1 MRTKEELKQLA
12 INAID
17 NRREDIYKIGDSIFE
32 EPELG
37 FKEFKTAAK
46 IKEVLDELKVQYEDK
61 IAITGIKAKLKGKE
75 SKYNVGIMG
84 ELDSVVSPMHPYA
97 DKETGAA
104 HCCGHNAMIAGLIG
118 VLYALKDTD
127 IMEDLAGDVSLL
139 AVPAEEYVEL
149 AYRNELIKEG
159 KIEFLGGKQEFIRL
173 GVFDDIDMNL
183 MQHTFSSE
191 NEGNDLIKASAAA
204 TNNGFIGQ
212 EIHFIGKESHA
223 GGAPH
228 KGINALSA
236 ANLALA
242 AINAQRDT
250 FKESDY
256 IRVHPIITKGGDL
269 VNTVPANVRVETYVR
284 GSNIEGIQDAAEKV
298 TRSWKAGA
306 MAMGAEVEIKTM
318 PGYLPDKPDENLI
331 DVIYDNEVLIFGKEH
346 VVKDAGHFT
355 GSSDVGDVSS
365 ILPTI
370 QASIGG
376 VKGDFHSETYEMVDR
391 DIAYLGAAKVLTLS
405 IIDLLYDDASLAK
418 KVVEEF
424 EPIYTKEE
432 YLETWGKI
440 GEKFK

>member
-46 IKEVLDELKVQYEDK
+46 IKEVLDELKVEYEDE

>member
-46 IKEVLDELKVQYEDK
+46 IKEVLDELKVEYEDE

-118 VLYALKDTD
+118 VLYALKDTN

-159 KIEFLGGKQEFIRL
+159 KIGFLGGKQEFIRL

-284 GSNIEGIQDAAEKV
+284 GSNVEGILDAAEKV

>member
-424 EPIYTKEE
+424 EPLYTKEE

>member
-46 IKEVLDELKVQYEDK
+46 IKEVLDELKVEYEDE

-284 GSNIEGIQDAAEKV
+284 GSNVEGILDAAEKV

>member
-46 IKEVLDELKVQYEDK
+46 IKEVLDELKVEYEDE

-118 VLYALKDTD
+118 VLYALKDTN

-159 KIEFLGGKQEFIRL
+159 KIGFLGGKQEFIRL

-284 GSNIEGIQDAAEKV
+284 GSNVEGILDAAEKV

-346 VVKDAGHFT
+346 VVKDSGHFT

-424 EPIYTKEE
+424 EPLYTKEE

>member
-118 VLYALKDTD
+118 VLYALKDTN

-159 KIEFLGGKQEFIRL
+159 KIGFLGGKQEFIRL

-346 VVKDAGHFT
+346 VVKDSGHFT

>member
-46 IKEVLDELKVQYEDK
+46 IKEVLDELKVEYEDE

-84 ELDSVVSPMHPYA
+84 ELDSIVSPMHPYA

-284 GSNIEGIQDAAEKV
+284 GSNVEGILDAAEKV